1 MGSALGIEA
10 KHNSHGTEGEG
21 MEMGNKETQMCKRG
35 EMHQVLV
42 LCPVPLP
49 LPT

>member
-21 MEMGNKETQMCKRG
+21 MGDGKQTQMCKRG
-35 EMHQVLV
+35 EMLQVLISCHV
-42 LCPVPLP
+42 PVPLHM
-49 LPT
+49 